1 MTFMRLK
8 LPINLYV
15 AIIYE
20 RRANY
25 KYGFFLIKCEKNPRI
40 KILPLF
46 HARNG
51 DATNDRLHK
60 RKQTKIKSPR
70 YRMVPPLMTDF
81 IKESKLK
88 LKVQDKASLLTD
100 YQMLK
105 PIIKNL

>member
-1 MTFMRLK
+1 MTSFRLK

-15 AIIYE
+15 AIYIYE
-20 RRANY
+20 RGANY
-25 KYGFFLIKCEKNPRI
+25 KYGFFLIKCEKIPVI
-40 KILPLF
+40 KFRPYSM
-46 HARNG
+46 HG
-51 DATNDRLHK
+51 
-60 RKQTKIKSPR
+60 
-70 YRMVPPLMTDF
+70 MVMPLMTEF